1 MMRQSGA
8 KVWVYRYRDPA
19 GKMAQLLIG
28 SYPALSLAD
37 ARTEWRTAKG
47 VRARHGD
54 PRDQWKARKEAEAER
69 ALRRR
74 GYTVKQ
80 AAEDYNW
87 EHLSKLARG
96 AERWRILER
105 NILPGISSVVLAE
118 LRPSQVMDVI
128 TPIRKRAPRVAA
140 MAVSAIRGLIAHA
153 KKMHRL
159 TLDAANPAA
168 DVPAIPAGK
177 RTRALSDAELVM
189 LLRWLDSGAVS
200 RNIADILRLTLYTG
214 ARTGEVCA
222 MRSRD
227 VDIGSRTWTHTQ
239 TKTGDVSVTPLSAP
253 AVEILRDRLGT
264 DYAFDIHG
272 KHIKQKA
279 LTVALFMARQSG
291 AGCPISDQWTPHDLR
306 RTVRT
311 GLARLGCPFEVGET
325 ILGHRLPGVAGR
337 YNVYEY
343 ADEMRRWL
351 DRWAQYVGTLAAGK
365 VTAMRKTGTK

>member
-1 MMRQSGA
+1 MVRPSGA
-8 KVWVYRYRDPA
+8 KVWIYRYRDPA
-19 GKMAQLLIG
+19 GRMAQLLLG

-37 ARTEWRTAKG
+37 VRTEWRNAKAI
-47 VRARHGD
+47 RDKHGD
-54 PRDQWKARKEAEAER
+54 PRDEAKRRKEVAAER
-69 ALRRR
+69 AVRSR

-105 NILPGISSVVLAE
+105 NILPGISNVVLAE
-118 LRPSQVMDVI
+118 LKPSQVMDVI
-128 TPIRKRAPRVAA
+128 TPIRKRAPRVAS
-140 MAVSAIRGLIAHA
+140 MAVSAIRGFIAHA

-159 TLDAANPAA
+159 SLDVPSPAA
-168 DVPAIPAGK
+168 DIPAIPQGK
-177 RTRALSDAELVM
+177 RKRALSSAEIVL

-200 RNIADILRLTLYTG
+200 QNIADILRLTLYTG

-227 VDIGSRTWTHTQ
+227 VDITSRTWTHTQ
-239 TKTGDVSVTPLSAP
+239 TKTGDVSITPLSRP
-253 AVEILRDRLGT
+253 AVEILRDRRGGE
-264 DYAFDIHG
+264 YVFDIRG
-272 KHIKQKA
+272 NPIKQKA
-279 LTVALFMARQSG
+279 LTVALFMARQAG
-291 AGCPISDQWTPHDLR
+291 ADCPIDAWTPHDLR

-311 GLARLGCPFEVGET
+311 GLARLGCPFEVGES
-325 ILGHRLPGVAGR
+325 ILGHRLPGVSGT

-351 DRWAQYVGTLAAGK
+351 DQWAQNVGTLAAGK
-365 VTAMRKTGTK
+365 VIPMRAKRKK